1 MFAII
6 ESGSRQYR
14 VENGS
19 QLQIDYQ
26 SEAEKGGE
34 IVFDQVLLANG
45 GDSSVIGAPTIE
57 GATVTAE
64 VLTPQKKGKK
74 IEVGV
79 YRRRKNSR
87 RHIGHRQK
95 YTIVKINN
103 IDVPGLKESEAKAES
118 EVKAEA

>member
-6 ESGSRQYR
+6 ENGSHQYR
-14 VENGS
+14 VEEGS

-26 SEAEKGGE
+26 SDAEKGGE

-45 GDSSVIGAPTIE
+45 GDSSVIGAPTID
-57 GATVTAE
+57 GAKVTAE

-74 IEVGV
+74 IDVSF

-95 YTIVKINN
+95 YTIVKISS
-103 IDVPGLKESEAKAES
+103 IDVPGLKVSAAKDE
-118 EVKAEA
+118 E

>member
-6 ESGSRQYR
+6 ENGSHQYR
-14 VENGS
+14 VEPGS

-26 SEAEKGGE
+26 SDAEKGGE

-45 GDSSVIGAPTIE
+45 GDSSVIGTPTID
-57 GATVTAE
+57 GAKVTAE

-74 IEVGV
+74 LEVGI

-95 YTIVKINN
+95 YTIVKINE
-103 IDVPGLKESEAKAES
+103 IDVPGLQVSETET
-118 EVKAEA
+118 ETEA

>member
-14 VENGS
+14 VETGS

-45 GDSSVIGAPTIE
+45 GDSSVIGTPTIE

-103 IDVPGLKESEAKAES
+103 IDIPGLKESEAKAE
-118 EVKAEA
+118 A